1 MKKAEPNPNANRN
14 IMLLTYV
21 VLAAFLGMMG
31 YFGYFLQIKSE
42 EVIEVLDKIGDKI
55 IEEKPGF
62 ILCYNHKAGLYMQL
76 GEFEEAARVF
86 KQILKIN
93 PKYFRANLGLG
104 ILF

>member
-42 EVIEVLDKIGDKI
+42 EVVNNSYNARLDRLSD
-55 IEEKPGF
+55 
-62 ILCYNHKAGLYMQL
+62 
-76 GEFEEAARVF
+76 RVCRGG
-86 KQILKIN
+86 
-93 PKYFRANLGLG
+93 Y
-104 ILF
+104 